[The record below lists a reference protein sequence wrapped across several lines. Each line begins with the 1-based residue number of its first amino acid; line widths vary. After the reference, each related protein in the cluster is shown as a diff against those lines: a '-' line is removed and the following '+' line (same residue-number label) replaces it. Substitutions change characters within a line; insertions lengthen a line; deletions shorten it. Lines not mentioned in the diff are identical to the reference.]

1 MEAATIEKETTIGVA
16 QALAG
21 SNVRWVPEVMI
32 SGSGNNG
39 ANPMDAVGLNM
50 LLDIAKKQ
58 SK

>member
-1 MEAATIEKETTIGVA
+1 MFVG
-16 QALAG
+16 
-21 SNVRWVPEVMI
+21 VPEVMI
-32 SGSGNNG
+32 AGSGNG